1 MVATDGSLKGARGRP
16 FVSMNTMKISIAA
29 EDELATVVA
38 LVGELLGELGAEGR
52 EFAGID
58 TTGLEADLAAGLTS
72 GRFVALLARDDGGEA
87 IGVLTLSET
96 FAIYAGGR
104 YGVIA
109 EMYVRPAFR
118 EKGVG
123 RALLVQ
129 SMTIASDK
137 GWHRLEVTAPEDDA
151 ADAAAR
157 FYERGGFRFSG
168 SKLRLLLP

>member
-1 MVATDGSLKGARGRP
+1 MR
-16 FVSMNTMKISIAA
+16 
-29 EDELATVVA
+29 A
-38 LVGELLGELGAEGR
+38 L
-52 EFAGID
+52 I
-58 TTGLEADLAAGLTS
+58 S
-72 GRFVALLARDDGGEA
+72 GRFVALLARDDSGEA

-104 YGVIA
+104 YGVIE

-123 RALLVQ
+123 RALLERAV
-129 SMTIASDK
+129 TVAADR
-137 GWHRLEVTAPEDDA
+137 GWRRLEVTAPEDDA

-168 SKLRLLLP
+168 SKLRLLLA